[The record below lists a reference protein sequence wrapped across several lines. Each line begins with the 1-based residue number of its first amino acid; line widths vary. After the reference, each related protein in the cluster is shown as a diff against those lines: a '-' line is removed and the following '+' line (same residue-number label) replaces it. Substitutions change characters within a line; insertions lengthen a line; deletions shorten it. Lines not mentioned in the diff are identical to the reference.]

1 MTSNEIKNMIDYTV
15 NSNGTCEITAKS
27 LNLALNSLLQFAA
40 NAVGKE
46 EDLEIPAYWADKIL
60 SELASHIEESNAV
73 ISNLQAEIET
83 LKSNSGS
90 IDKDDI
96 VLFYVGSLSHVLFNL
111 TKNEIL
117 DADQSPYL
125 GYSESSKELFVSES
139 PHGSKLM
146 ITFND
151 IYPFYTGTS
160 LDTRHRSDWD
170 YNYFRQEQGYSIGA
184 LFDTKRLFIKS
195 PSGQTYEIKI
205 REYSN

>member
-1 MTSNEIKNMIDYTV
+1 MIDYTV

-46 EDLEIPAYWADKIL
+46 EDLEIPSYWADKIL

-96 VLFYVGSLSHVLFNL
+96 VMFYVGSLSHIILNL
-111 TKNEIL
+111 TKNQIL
-117 DADQSPYL
+117 DAEQSLYL
-125 GYSESSKELFVSES
+125 RYNESNKELLVSEPPTGS
-139 PHGSKLM
+139 PLT

-151 IYPFYTGTS
+151 IYPFYTGTY
-160 LDTRHRSDWD
+160 LANLRSNCD
-170 YNYFRQEQGYSIGA
+170 YYNHYLQETSYPVTA
-184 LFDTKRLFIKS
+184 LLNEKLIIKS
-195 PSGQTYEIKI
+195 PSGQTYEIKVK
-205 REYSN
+205 